1 MAAAKGRGRILI
13 VDDEWN
19 SPIVRSVTRRLEA
32 EGWNTIVVQPDEG
45 IYDGDEFER
54 AATRKP
60 RGLLGEYADYLWSER
75 KWWLAP
81 VIFFLLLASGFV
93 VLGGSGLAPFIY
105 AIF

>member
-1 MAAAKGRGRILI
+1 MSPERPQ
-13 VDDEWN
+13 DE
-19 SPIVRSVTRRLEA
+19 REA
-32 EGWNTIVVQPDEG
+32 RPESTP
-45 IYDGDEFER
+45 DEFER

-93 VLGGSGLAPFIY
+93 VLGGSGLAPFVY
-105 AIF
+105 ALF

>member
-1 MAAAKGRGRILI
+1 MTPEEPRADAAPAADGRT
-13 VDDEWN
+13 DDG
-19 SPIVRSVTRRLEA
+19 A
-32 EGWNTIVVQPDEG
+32 
-45 IYDGDEFER
+45 FER

-60 RGLLGEYADYLWSER
+60 RGLLSEYFNYLWTER

-81 VIFFLLLASGFV
+81 VIFLLLLASGFI

>member
-1 MAAAKGRGRILI
+1 MSPERPQ
-13 VDDEWN
+13 DE
-19 SPIVRSVTRRLEA
+19 REA
-32 EGWNTIVVQPDEG
+32 RPEGAPDA
-45 IYDGDEFER
+45 FER

-81 VIFFLLLASGFV
+81 VILVLLLASGFV

>member
-1 MAAAKGRGRILI
+1 MNPERPQ
-13 VDDEWN
+13 DEREA
-19 SPIVRSVTRRLEA
+19 SP
-32 EGWNTIVVQPDEG
+32 EGGPDA
-45 IYDGDEFER
+45 FER

-105 AIF
+105 ALF

>member
-1 MAAAKGRGRILI
+1 MSPERPQ
-13 VDDEWN
+13 DE
-19 SPIVRSVTRRLEA
+19 REA
-32 EGWNTIVVQPDEG
+32 RPESAP
-45 IYDGDEFER
+45 DEFER

-105 AIF
+105 ALF

>member
-1 MAAAKGRGRILI
+1 MSPERPQ
-13 VDDEWN
+13 DE
-19 SPIVRSVTRRLEA
+19 REA
-32 EGWNTIVVQPDEG
+32 RPESAPHA
-45 IYDGDEFER
+45 FER

-81 VIFFLLLASGFV
+81 VIFVLLLASGFV